1 MVDSFLGG
9 WHTERPQNDTE
20 LVCAALGIQGPD
32 GFVRSRDRK
41 SKAGGGQLRKEGVRS
56 AEEGAASW
64 TDRSSPVVMTGDVP
78 AGFC

>member
-1 MVDSFLGG
+1 MGG
-9 WHTERPQNDTE
+9 GTQRDPRKRPQNDTE
-20 LVCAALGIQGPD
+20 LVRAALGIQGPD

-64 TDRSSPVVMTGDVP
+64 TDV
-78 AGFC
+78 AHQW